1 MIESPHVCS
10 LQFVRHAAF
19 GRFEFTPRPRS
30 HCSPFATSTIELPHV
45 SSDLQSAE
53 QPAPETVLP
62 SAQTSPGSTILSP
75 QRGSWQFVRHLS
87 FVFALFVPSSHTSPS
102 VRLSMMPSPHFGSRQ
117 LARHSAFGVFE
128 LPRTTSLCSPLTT
141 STTPLPHVS
150 FELQLLEQ
158 PSPLVVLPSSHT
170 SPCSRSCTPSP
181 QRAGRQYVR
190 QL

>member
-30 HCSPFATSTIELPHV
+30 HCSPIATSTIELPHV

-53 QPAPETVLP
+53 LPSPETVLP
-62 SAQTSPGSTILSP
+62 SSQSSPVSTCFSAQG
-75 QRGSWQFVRHLS
+75 GSWQFVRHLS

-102 VRLSMMPSPHFGSRQ
+102 VRLSMMTSPNFSSKQ

-128 LPRTTSLCSPLTT
+128 
-141 STTPLPHVS
+141 
-150 FELQLLEQ
+150 
-158 PSPLVVLPSSHT
+158 
-170 SPCSRSCTPSP
+170 
-181 QRAGRQYVR
+181 
-190 QL
+190 